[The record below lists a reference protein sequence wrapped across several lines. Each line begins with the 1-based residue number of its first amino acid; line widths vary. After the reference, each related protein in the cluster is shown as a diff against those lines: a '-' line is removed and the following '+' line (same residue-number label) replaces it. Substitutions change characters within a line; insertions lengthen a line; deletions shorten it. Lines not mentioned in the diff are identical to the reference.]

1 MKMIFIL
8 HPLGALLLSPLLLGI
23 VNRTKAFFAGRKGLP
38 LLQAYYDLARLFQKS
53 AVYSRTTSWVFR
65 AGPMVGLAAAM
76 TALLVLP
83 IGGGAACLNFTGDLI
98 FLIYLLGVMRFFTVV
113 AALDTGSAFEGMGA
127 SREVQFSL
135 LAEPALLLSLLAMGE
150 IGESAIYSGIP
161 LPHLSLSGI
170 YAGLSFSAWMH
181 SGTVLL
187 LAASALFIVLLT
199 ENARIPVDDPNTHLE
214 LTMIHEVMVLD
225 HSGPDFAMILYSSAI
240 KLWIFGALLAGIL
253 VPVRSG
259 DFLLDGAATLG
270 GIFLLPIG
278 IGVIESSMARLRL
291 LRVPQ
296 LLSGAGVLA
305 ILAIVLVLKG

>member
-1 MKMIFIL
+1 MKTISLL
-8 HPLGALLLSPLLLGI
+8 HPLAALILSPLLIGI
-23 VNRTKAFFAGRKGLP
+23 INQTKAFFAGRKGQP
-38 LLQAYYDLARLFQKS
+38 LLQPYYDLVRLFQKS
-53 AVYSRTTSWVFR
+53 VVYSHTTSWVFR
-65 AGPMVGLAAAM
+65 AGPLVGLAAAI

-83 IGGGAACLNFTGDLI
+83 IGGGAACFHFTGDLI
-98 FLIYLLGVMRFFTVV
+98 FLIYLLGVMRFFTVI

-127 SREVQFSL
+127 SREVQFSVL
-135 LAEPALLLSLLAMGE
+135 TEPALLLSLLAMGE
-150 IGESAIYSGIP
+150 IGKTAIDAGIS
-161 LPHLSLSGI
+161 LPRLSLSGI
-170 YAGLSFSAWMH
+170 YADLSISAWMH
-181 SGTVLL
+181 SGTILF
-187 LAASALFIVLLT
+187 LAAGALFIVLLT

-259 DFLLDGAATLG
+259 NFLLDGAATLG
-270 GIFLLPIG
+270 GIFLLTIG